1 MSAKDSLAGT
11 LSELADNGLVIFVV
25 ISAVLV
31 GSILALVITF
41 TLLGISPR
49 EAASD
54 RRACPPF
61 EEPT

>member
-25 ISAVLV
+25 ISGAIV
-31 GSILALVITF
+31 GSILAVVITF
-41 TLLGISPR
+41 SLLGISPR
-49 EAASD
+49 EPAND
-54 RRACPPF
+54 HRACPPF